1 MTIDGAAPVCRVS
14 LLLEDNRQQVV
25 AGPESDG
32 RVTVTR
38 KTFVPAS
45 GSFVRMVDSVTN
57 PTASDVTITMLVT
70 ATLPS
75 STSTHVV
82 VAPAAASPYAV
93 TDGGGRP
100 ALAHVFGGN
109 GAAVSPSAVHVADG
123 DSRLSYGWT
132 VTIPAGQTI
141 SVMHFS
147 EQHDVS
153 DSAGAAAAAQ
163 ALSALTV
170 PDALAGLTNE
180 ERARII
186 NFRVP

>member
-1 MTIDGAAPVCRVS
+1 PVCRVS
-14 LLLEDNRQQVV
+14 MLLEDNRQQVV

-38 KTFVPAS
+38 KTFVPAN

-70 ATLPS
+70 AALP
-75 STSTHVV
+75 
-82 VAPAAASPYAV
+82 
-93 TDGGGRP
+93 
-100 ALAHVFGGN
+100 HVFGGS

-141 SVMHFS
+141 SVMQFS
-147 EQHDVS
+147 EQ
-153 DSAGAAAAAQ
+153 
-163 ALSALTV
+163 
-170 PDALAGLTNE
+170 
-180 ERARII
+180 
-186 NFRVP
+186 